1 MGQGAP
7 LEPELPTFHD
17 MGDGRLSVHGTAVAL
32 DDRGLLILGPAG
44 SGKSGLAAGM
54 IALGAALVVDDLVI
68 LSDDTAAGSLR
79 VAAPPGRPLR
89 LELRG
94 LGLVEPPTAGPVP
107 LVALLLLAPS
117 AARLPEPASLT
128 LFGRAVPLLRHP
140 AHPDLAAKMM
150 LWLGASRLRDPGAE
164 PLPGAAAEHRSKRS
178 SQKGRP

>member
-32 DDRGLLILGPAG
+32 EERGLLILGPAG

-54 IALGAALVVDDLVI
+54 IALGAALVVDDLAI
-68 LSDDTAAGSLR
+68 LSGDAGRPR
-79 VAAPPGRPLR
+79 VAAPPDRPLR

-94 LGLVEPPTAGPVP
+94 LGLVEPPTAG
-107 LVALLLLAPS
+107 
-117 AARLPEPASLT
+117 LPEPASFT
-128 LFGRAVPLLRHP
+128 LFGHAVPLLRHP

-164 PLPGAAAEHRSKRS
+164 PLPGAAAEHRSRRS
-178 SQKGRP
+178 SPKGRP